1 MTAAPRRRA
10 GTLVE
15 EVPGT
20 GECVLFEPVSGQV
33 LALNPTGAA
42 VWDLLDGER
51 TPADLAA
58 ILHEA
63 TGVEVEVAARD
74 VEALLRDL
82 EQAGFL
88 EGSW

>member
-1 MTAAPRRRA
+1 MTSPPRKRP

-42 VWDLLDGER
+42 VWELLDGER
-51 TPADLAA
+51 TAADVAR

-63 TGVEVEVAARD
+63 TGVEVEAARRD
-74 VEALLRDL
+74 VEALLL
-82 EQAGFL
+82 ALAEAGFL
-88 EGSW
+88 AP